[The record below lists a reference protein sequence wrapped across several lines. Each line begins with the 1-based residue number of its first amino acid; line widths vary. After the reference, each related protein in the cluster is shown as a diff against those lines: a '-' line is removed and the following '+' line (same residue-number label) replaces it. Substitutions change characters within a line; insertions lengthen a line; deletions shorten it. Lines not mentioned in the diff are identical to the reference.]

1 MNEYLKASQNFN
13 AIVFLYSHI
22 TGMIFVQLFIRFQLF
37 SSENCFPKFGGHS
50 QNISKM
56 IGHFDGFIYFSLIS
70 VISFLY
76 PRFPEG
82 GGSILFYLCPSVHPS
97 KIFFVTFFPYRGK
110 RFWTHQIPTSC

>member
-70 VISFLY
+70 IISFLY

-82 GGSILFYLCPSVHPS
+82 GGEYTVLPLSVCPSV
-97 KIFFVTFFPYRGK
+97 
-110 RFWTHQIPTSC
+110 